1 MDRSGAELTTRVWPF
16 GEADL
21 VGQRRP
27 WSPDFRQVEG
37 RLRARPERIDGPR
50 EMTQA
55 RSPLPTRPSN
65 RAYRAFRLSLGYPT
79 IVNARAAPSRV
90 DLGPQRLGADHN
102 CTRSPPQ
109 PAPTADLVQL
119 NRVSTT
125 PIATR
130 SPAHALALRDLEAF
144 DSGGAGCRHDRS
156 PRRPSCRTLVDLDR
170 AVRAS
175 APRSAALP
183 PPVEPINGDSRE
195 SDHGGR
201 GANSRVNL
209 EYCLVSVSHK
219 IYGGEADGQDELHGR
234 QVSCGVGDPEMAK
247 LERLGANQNCTRS
260 RRGPPS
266 RPILCS

>member
-1 MDRSGAELTTRVWPF
+1 
-16 GEADL
+16 
-21 VGQRRP
+21 
-27 WSPDFRQVEG
+27 
-37 RLRARPERIDGPR
+37 
-50 EMTQA
+50 MTQA

-102 CTRSPPQ
+102 GTRSPPQ

-201 GANSRVNL
+201 GAYSRVNL

-234 QVSCGVGDPEMAK
+234 QVSYGVGDPEMAK
-247 LERLGANQNCTRS
+247 LEWLGADQNCTRS
-260 RRGPPS
+260 PPRSALPGDLVQLNRVSAPRLPQDHCSRHLPPPALPDLVAFGPGE
-266 RPILCS
+266 R